1 MGSNNNIFKNTI
13 NRQDSRSKVN
23 QIVGHLLEGISNG
36 QYKPGQRLVESALS
50 REFGISRGPL
60 REAMRI
66 LETKDLVEL
75 VPNRGAQI
83 KFLAPEDISQRFQ
96 LLEALGNLAI
106 ANSAH
111 SRMAHFAESLK
122 KEQHLEKNRTLFSK
136 AVNFYVKIARL
147 NQDNLLAEYILKLN
161 LDYFSRHIVDLLDL
175 DCDRLDKQ
183 FSTMQQTILSGSTD
197 TAMTEHQKWCREIS
211 AISSP
216 CPQ

>member
-60 REAMRI
+60 REALRI

-83 KFLAPEDISQRFQ
+83 RFLAPEDISQRFQ

-106 ANSAH
+106 ANSAR

-122 KEQHLEKNRTLFSK
+122 KEQHLEKN
-136 AVNFYVKIARL
+136 
-147 NQDNLLAEYILKLN
+147 
-161 LDYFSRHIVDLLDL
+161 
-175 DCDRLDKQ
+175 
-183 FSTMQQTILSGSTD
+183 
-197 TAMTEHQKWCREIS
+197 
-211 AISSP
+211 
-216 CPQ
+216 